1 MAQSLLQFNPARIRS
16 YIFRIPLC
24 TRLILVVIFAFWIAS
39 LYVPWL
45 RQWAALL
52 PSQVN
57 LGTSMSLQELYQ
69 PVPLLLELLRSLY
82 KDRLQKDQLTGAIPQ
97 CTALTPTHSRT

>member
-24 TRLILVVIFAFWIAS
+24 TRIILFVIFAFWIAS

-45 RQWAALL
+45 RQWAALI

-57 LGTSMSLQELYQ
+57 LGTSMSFQELYQ
-69 PVPLLLELLRSLY
+69 PMPLLLESLRSLY
-82 KDRLQKDQLTGAIPQ
+82 ELKSQ
-97 CTALTPTHSRT
+97 